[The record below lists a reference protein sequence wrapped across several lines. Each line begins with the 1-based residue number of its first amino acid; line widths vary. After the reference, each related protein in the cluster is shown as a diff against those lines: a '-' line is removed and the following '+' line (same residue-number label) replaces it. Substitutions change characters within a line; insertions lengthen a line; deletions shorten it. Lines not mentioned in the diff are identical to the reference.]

1 MTLKLKM
8 LTKMSLAALALM
20 LTSLPSWAEQMVEE
34 GGYQLHYMA
43 MVTSDLSP
51 EVAKAYGITR
61 SHKEGVAILNLQKSS
76 APLIS
81 VPAQVKGRIRNLI
94 GQERLDDL
102 REVREQDAIYWLA
115 TFDFSH
121 LETMRF
127 DLEVTPNG
135 EKRPLVVKFSQ
146 QFYTPGR

>member
-1 MTLKLKM
+1 MLRKLLIILLITLPIAV
-8 LTKMSLAALALM
+8 S
-20 LTSLPSWAEQMVEE
+20 AEQVIEHD
-34 GGYQLHYMA
+34 GYRLHYMS
-43 MVTSDLSP
+43 MVTDELQP

-61 SHKEGVAILNLQKSS
+61 SRKQGILILNLQHED
-76 APLIS
+76 APLVS
-81 VPAQVKGRIRNLI
+81 VPSTTTGRIRNLI

-102 REVREQDAIYWLA
+102 REVREQDALYWIA

-127 DLEVTPNG
+127 EFQVKPASSKTSV
-135 EKRPLVVKFSQ
+135 PLKFSK